1 MDIMASEG
9 VHILIN
15 FNPYSG
21 SAGSM
26 KAMQSS
32 NSKSGDSEIM
42 LLWTFL
48 PSSEMFPYLLGYN
61 LVHILGNIIV

>member
-1 MDIMASEG
+1 MASEG

-15 FNPYSG
+15 INPYSE

-42 LLWTFL
+42 LL
-48 PSSEMFPYLLGYN
+48 
-61 LVHILGNIIV
+61 